1 MPDDRLPTPPPSAFR
16 RDPPLSIGSFAVRAA
31 SNELVAGNGVI
42 RLRPRLMDVLLR
54 LAATPGAVVS
64 RQQLLDDVWPRRAVA
79 DEVLS
84 RAIGELRTVLGDDAR
99 EARYIETLPKVGYR
113 LIAPVGAPPR
123 DDPPQPSGGT
133 AHAQDGAAATPTTT
147 PAAPATPAI
156 PATPAAPATSTTP
169 AMPSSAGPRDT
180 AAGIPPSSALG
191 TYRRQLVAAIV
202 VTCAI
207 ATFAVAWLREGGN
220 RPSAATAGALAPRL
234 NGAMQFSSDVEMELS
249 PRFSPD
255 GSKVAFVLGDYDHGS
270 IVVQDVATRARTVLG
285 NAGAAYLS
293 PVWFPDGERLA
304 YFRRQQDACAI
315 VERSIAQD
323 TEYVLVDCDRAPGP
337 RFDLARD
344 GRRLVY
350 ASFREGDV
358 GLRVLDIASGRVSAL
373 TMPDKDAGVDSSPR
387 ISPDGT
393 RVAFD
398 RGLHG
403 QTEVWMVPMDA
414 PQKARATGSP
424 RGLSLG
430 LAWAGND
437 GPLLV
442 ASDWSGF
449 RALHVLDIATGKS
462 ALAGARNA
470 QFPDVGPH
478 GEIVYESAAYQANL
492 QLLDVDD
499 PASPPH
505 ALWPSARY
513 SNYPRYSPDGQR
525 IVFLSNRDN
534 TASIFVGT
542 PGGEMHRVPLPT
554 NHVFAQP
561 HWSHDGRALYAV
573 RGSADATDPI
583 QQAVTIDPQSGR
595 VDVLAALG
603 DRVSEVRDTDDGET
617 LYFGVV
623 SGPVMQLWRAPA
635 AQPAQRERLPLPLV
649 DAFDLDGRTLAYS
662 QPRVAQVT
670 LCELPDLHCAP
681 GSLPPLHRRRTSWAL
696 APNAL
701 WLADSDGMSGEL
713 LRFDLARHEVTARL
727 PYVPSA
733 IGPNL
738 AIAPDQRHAIIS
750 RAEPP
755 AIDLMLAPAL

>member
-1 MPDDRLPTPPPSAFR
+1 MPDDRLPTTPPLAFR
-16 RDPPLSIGSFAVRAA
+16 RDPPPSIGSFAVRAA
-31 SNELVAGNGVI
+31 SNELVAGGDVI

-123 DDPPQPSGGT
+123 DGPAQASSGM
-133 AHAQDGAAATPTTT
+133 ARAQDGV
-147 PAAPATPAI
+147 ATPATT
-156 PATPAAPATSTTP
+156 ATPETPPAAERRESAPGTA
-169 AMPSSAGPRDT
+169 ASSAPRS
-180 AAGIPPSSALG
+180 P
-191 TYRRQLVAAIV
+191 RRQLVAAIV

-207 ATFAVAWLREGGN
+207 ATFAVAWLRERDN
-220 RPSAATAGALAPRL
+220 ATSMTADAVAPRL

-285 NAGAAYLS
+285 SDGAAYLS

-304 YFRRQQDACAI
+304 YFRRQHDACAI

-323 TEYVLVDCDRAPGP
+323 SERVLVDCDRVPGP

-344 GRRLVY
+344 GKRLVY
-350 ASFREGDV
+350 ASFRDGDV
-358 GLRVLDIASGRVSAL
+358 GLRVLDVASGRVTAL
-373 TMPDKDAGVDSSPR
+373 TTPDKDVGVDSYPR

-393 RVAFD
+393 RVAFN

-403 QTEVWMVPMDA
+403 QTEVWIVPMDA
-414 PQKARATGSP
+414 PQKALATGSP
-424 RGLSLG
+424 RGLTLG

-442 ASDWSGF
+442 GSDWSGF

-492 QLLDVDD
+492 QLLDVAD
-499 PASPPH
+499 PAAPTR
-505 ALWPSARY
+505 ALWPSAKY
-513 SNYPRYSPDGQR
+513 TNYPRYSPDGER
-525 IVFLSNRDN
+525 VVFLSNRDN

-542 PGGEMHRVPLPT
+542 PGGAMHRVPLPA
-554 NHVFAQP
+554 NHVFAQA
-561 HWSHDGRALYAV
+561 HWSHDGRALYAI
-573 RGSADATDPI
+573 RGSADATDPV

-595 VDVLAALG
+595 VDVLEALG
-603 DRVSEVRDTDDGET
+603 DRVSEVRDTDDGTT

-623 SGPVMQLWRAPA
+623 SGPLMQLWRAPA

-662 QPRVAQVT
+662 QPRVAQIT

-681 GSLPPLHRRRTSWAL
+681 AGLPPLHRRRTSWAL
-696 APNAL
+696 ARNAL

-727 PYVPSA
+727 PHVPSA